1 MSMQIIYGKYVPTCD
16 ICGEELPPCHD
27 FQEAVLSKR
36 KAGWKTRHVD
46 DGWEDTCVDCQ
57 EAEGE

>member
-16 ICGEELPPCHD
+16 ICGEELPPCYD
-27 FQEAVLSKR
+27 F
-36 KAGWKTRHVD
+36 
-46 DGWEDTCVDCQ
+46 Q